1 VLKVSR
7 SAFYAFRSGQTYQ
20 LSVNKKLQIEQ
31 VKHVF
36 QFHKRRYGSRRIVAE
51 LKAGGNSIGRDRVRS
66 LMKTAHL
73 QAIQPR
79 SFVPKTT
86 DSGHNKRNSPNLLL
100 DEWGNRLFLAQ
111 APNQVWVSDITYLP
125 LNNGDFIYLGMWMDL
140 FSRLIVGWRVDENM
154 EEKLISEP
162 LKKALQLRKPLEGLI
177 LHSDRGGQY
186 VAINLRKQ
194 IKKYRQ
200 SMSRKDNCYDN
211 AFAESFFGRFK
222 TELLEGG
229 AFENLQEAKNE
240 VFEFIE
246 VYYNRQRR
254 HSSLNYQTPLAFEQ
268 NYYLTLNLP

>member
-1 VLKVSR
+1 
-7 SAFYAFRSGQTYQ
+7 
-20 LSVNKKLQIEQ
+20 
-31 VKHVF
+31 
-36 QFHKRRYGSRRIVAE
+36 
-51 LKAGGNSIGRDRVRS
+51 
-66 LMKTAHL
+66 
-73 QAIQPR
+73 
-79 SFVPKTT
+79 
-86 DSGHNKRNSPNLLL
+86 
-100 DEWGNRLFLAQ
+100 
-111 APNQVWVSDITYLP
+111 
-125 LNNGDFIYLGMWMDL
+125 MDL

-162 LKKALQLRKPLEGLI
+162 LKKALQLRKPPEGLI
-177 LHSDRGGQY
+177 LHSDRAGQY

-268 NYYLTLNLP
+268 NY